1 MTADTIDLL
10 DYYRLARR
18 HVLLTELD
26 PDAELTGAQQRA
38 ASLLFDWQTAAILS
52 LDLMRRGHRSH

>member
-1 MTADTIDLL
+1 MIANTVALL

-26 PDAELTGAQQRA
+26 PDAELTGAQQQA

-52 LDLMRRGHRSH
+52 LDLMRHGYRSY